1 MLIRSEFCTDFL
13 LAVSVSMGNTWW
25 QSGGYCFE
33 YFLKKS
39 WKYEKNGLTWKGYSS
54 WNWICVVV
62 LSAQGTYSK
71 RKRRAAPTRI
81 RCRLALVAD
90 YRFFT
95 EMGRGDTKQT
105 INYMV
110 SQNSYRHKNHF
121 WFFKK
126 CNLIVLWKNDDT
138 DVDVNMIESLLEN
151 KMVKR
156 KIRKSFQYFN
166 LLGQDLNICCSI
178 QANVWFEEQ
187 ETRGIILK
195 I

>member
-110 SQNSYRHKNHF
+110 SQSSHRHKNIF
-121 WFFKK
+121 DFSKNVISLSCKK
-126 CNLIVLWKNDDT
+126 IMILMLMLIWLSHYWRTRWWRGKYGKVSNTLTYLDKILTSAAQSKQMCDLKN
-138 DVDVNMIESLLEN
+138 
-151 KMVKR
+151 R
-156 KIRKSFQYFN
+156 KP
-166 LLGQDLNICCSI
+166 G
-178 QANVWFEEQ
+178 V
-187 ETRGIILK
+187 
-195 I
+195 